1 MALTESNMIPL
12 GTKAPGFT
20 LPDTVSGNNMALADL
35 VSEKATVIMF
45 LCNHCPY
52 VIYVNNLLIELANEY
67 SAKGV
72 NWVAISSNDAEAYPQ
87 DGPALMTKHA
97 KETGYPFPYLYDE
110 SQEVAKAYDAAC
122 TPDIY
127 LFDGE
132 QKLAYRGQLDSARP
146 GNQNPQT
153 GNDLRAALDAVLSG
167 EACAEKQIPSA
178 GCNIKWKK

>member
-12 GTKAPGFT
+12 GTKAPDFT
-20 LPDTVSGNNMALADL
+20 LPDTVSGENLSLENLASD
-35 VSEKATVIMF
+35 KATIIMF

-52 VIYVNNLLIELANEY
+52 VVYVNDLLVKMANEY
-67 SAKGV
+67 AEKGV
-72 NWVAISSNDAEAYPQ
+72 SWVAISSNDAVAYPQ
-87 DGPALMTKHA
+87 DGPELMTKHA
-97 KETGYPFPYLYDE
+97 KTAGYPFPYLYDE

-153 GNDLRAALDAVLSG
+153 GDDLRAALDAVLSG
-167 EACAEKQIPSA
+167 TEVAEKQIPSA
-178 GCNIKWKK
+178 GCNIKWRK